1 LRKSGI
7 VKQGQI
13 AITYF
18 DTHID
23 NVIWFWAVVAAG
35 GIGAIMSPVSN
46 EPKTAAGQLDNM
58 KELFPGSPLIT
69 SAKFG
74 SRFSAQG
81 FTVELIENVQKYE
94 VECHDAIFEDVRR
107 SAKPQDLAAILFT
120 SGSTGRSKAVQC
132 THAQLIASVKAKS
145 AHLNS
150 HGQTFMTWISF
161 DHSANFCEIHLQSM
175 YVASDQVHVPTS
187 QLVVE
192 PHRFFQVLSSYKVGY
207 TFAPNFFLA
216 ACTRSFL
223 RAKDSENVSWDLSSL
238 RTIMCGGEAN
248 RTESLAASDE
258 LLRRFGAPLHTIKA
272 AYGLSETCSA
282 CFYNL
287 ESPQYDVSR
296 QHVFASAGKH
306 LPGVLEMRIVPL
318 EDAKSD
324 EGVLHLRGDVV
335 TKGYYNNAAATAAC
349 TTDDGWFDTGD
360 IARLDAD
367 GRIHLLGRMKEVL
380 ILNGNNYSS
389 FELEHS
395 IESSNIAGLTP
406 SFTAVFST
414 WEQTRQSE
422 AVVVLFHPSEE
433 AIGFRK
439 LSETLQAINKVVVK
453 FCSQKALRVIPLPK
467 SLMPKS
473 TIGKLS
479 RSQLKKQYESGAFE
493 EYYCDELTAPLDSAK
508 LDSTATPAVAKVTLQ
523 DVTPL
528 ERELAIVYS
537 SVVNVPAD
545 KLLGEGALLSSGI
558 DSIGFIK
565 LKKALETALHMDTEI
580 PMPILT
586 SSSSIS
592 ELSNELTLLGTA
604 SVEYDPIVPLVKKG
618 SKPSIFL
625 LPPGAGEFLCW
636 FNLMEYLPDRPIY
649 AVRARG
655 LHAAD
660 ATFES
665 MEEML
670 SIYYAAIRRTQPN
683 GPYLL
688 FGYCWGGLIAFE
700 LAKMFEADGQT
711 VAFCG
716 GVDNPPDIRRALGH
730 VKYRSVLADFL
741 PALTGMS
748 PAEAQQ
754 FTEETSSME
763 DPEFYEAIYARFP
776 PAVIEENGGLTVQRI
791 KAYGRVEDCHRA
803 MAFDYK
809 PTGTVKSVDMFMPDA
824 LPFFDV
830 SGFDSW
836 EAVMNQWHSHAGDA
850 RMHKVA
856 GNHYTVLKKPDIEVF
871 QEALNKALEARGV

>member
-1 LRKSGI
+1 LQESEI
-7 VKQGQI
+7 VLPGQI
-13 AITYF
+13 VLTYF
-18 DTHID
+18 DTHFE

-35 GIGAIMSPVSN
+35 GTCAIMSPVSN
-46 EPKTAAGQLDNM
+46 EPRTATGQLDNI
-58 KELFPGSPLIT
+58 KALFPDSPLLT

-74 SRFSAQG
+74 SAFAAQRFDVQI
-81 FTVELIENVQKYE
+81 VEDLRNRD
-94 VECHDAIFEDVRR
+94 VESHNELFDAARASVR
-107 SAKPQDLAAILFT
+107 PDNLAVILFT
-120 SGSTGRSKAVQC
+120 SGSTGRAKAVQC
-132 THAQLIASVKAKS
+132 SHAQLIASVRAKNI
-145 AHLNS
+145 HLAS
-150 HGQTFMTWISF
+150 TGLVFMTWISF

-175 YVASDQVHVPTS
+175 YAASDQVHVPTS

-192 PHRFFQVLSSYKVGY
+192 PHRFFQVLSTYKVGY

-223 RAKDSENVSWDLSSL
+223 RVEGTTSVVWDLSAL

-258 LLRRFGAPLHTIKA
+258 LLRRFGAPPHTIKA

-287 ESPQYDVSR
+287 ECPQYDLTQGST
-296 QHVFASAGKH
+296 FASAGKH
-306 LPGVLEMRIVPL
+306 LPEMLDLRVIPL
-318 EDAKSD
+318 DGMQSG
-324 EGVLHLRGDVV
+324 EGVLQLRGLLV
-335 TKGYYNNAAATAAC
+335 TKGYHNDTSATSAC
-349 TTDDGWFDTGD
+349 MTHDGWFDTGD
-360 IARLDAD
+360 IAKLDAD
-367 GRIHLLGRMKEVL
+367 GQIHLLGRMKEVL

-395 IESSNIAGLTP
+395 IETCGIAGLTP

-414 WEQTRQSE
+414 WDEARQSE
-422 AVVVLFHPSEE
+422 AVVVLFNPSEE

-439 LSETLQAINKVVVK
+439 LRETLQAIDKVVIS
-453 FCSQKALRVIPLPK
+453 FCSQRSLRVVPLPK
-467 SLMPKS
+467 SLLPKS

-479 RSQLKKQYESGAFE
+479 RSQLKKQYEDGTFE
-493 EYYCDELTAPLDSAK
+493 DYYCHDLPFLTET
-508 LDSTATPAVAKVTLQ
+508 TANHASNDTFARKTTK

-528 ERELAIVYS
+528 ERELAVVYS
-537 SVVNVPAD
+537 SIVNVSAD
-545 KLLGEGALLSSGI
+545 TLLGENALLSSGI

-565 LKKALETALHMDTEI
+565 LKKALEAALHMDVEI

-586 SSSSIS
+586 SCSSIS
-592 ELSNELTLLGTA
+592 ELSEKLTRLGTT
-604 SVEYDPIVPLVKKG
+604 STEYDPIVPLVTKG

-636 FNLMEYLPDRPIY
+636 FNLLEYLPDRPIY

-660 ATFES
+660 ATFEN

-670 SIYYAAIRRTQPN
+670 QIYYTAIRRTQPN

-700 LAKMFEADGQT
+700 LAKMFESDGLE

-730 VKYRSVLADFL
+730 VRYRSVLADFL

-748 PAEAQQ
+748 QAEAQQ
-754 FTEETSSME
+754 FTDETSSME

-809 PTGTVKSVDMFMPDA
+809 PSGSVKSVDMFMPDA

-830 SGFDSW
+830 SGYDSW
-836 EAVMNQWHSHAGDA
+836 EAVMDQWHSHAGNA

-856 GNHYTVLKKPDIEVF
+856 GNHYTVLKKPDIVVF